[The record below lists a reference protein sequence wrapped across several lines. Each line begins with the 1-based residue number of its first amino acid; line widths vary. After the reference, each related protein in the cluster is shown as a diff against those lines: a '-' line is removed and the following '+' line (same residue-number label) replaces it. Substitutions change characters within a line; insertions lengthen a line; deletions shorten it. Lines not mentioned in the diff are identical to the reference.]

1 MAAVQPAQLV
11 DGNGV
16 PVRGQAW
23 DATNHQY
30 AMPQVA
36 AATADTQS
44 GVPSAPSLIE
54 LVAGG
59 AAPNPAD
66 STAAA
71 NLLML
76 VQAFQTG
83 TGIFSPR
90 RLATNIINIKA
101 QAITAGTGVSIFT
114 PTTGKKFRILGY
126 HLSSS
131 VAGSILFEDGA
142 GATANE
148 ILRTPLLAA
157 AIGQSSGDMGIG
169 VVSATASNQL
179 YIDVTASGNVSGW
192 VAIEQE

>member
-23 DATNHQY
+23 DATNHQF
-30 AMPQVA
+30 AMPQIA
-36 AATADTQS
+36 AATSDSQS
-44 GVPSAPSLIE
+44 GVPYAPSLAQ

-66 STAAA
+66 SIAAA

-76 VQAFQTG
+76 VHAFQTG
-83 TGIFSPR
+83 TGLFSPR
-90 RLATNIINIKA
+90 RIATNIVNIKA
-101 QAITAGTGVSIFT
+101 QAITAGTGVSVFT
-114 PTTGKKFRILGY
+114 PTAGKKFRILGY
-126 HLSSS
+126 HLSLS

-142 GATANE
+142 GSTANE

-157 AIGQSSGDMGIG
+157 ATGQGSGDMGLG
-169 VVSATASNQL
+169 SVSSTASNQL
-179 YIDVTASGNVSGW
+179 YVDATASGNISGW
-192 VAIEQE
+192 IAIEQE

>member
-11 DGNGV
+11 DGNGNTI
-16 PVRGQAW
+16 RGQAW
-23 DATNHQY
+23 DPTNHQF

-36 AATADTQS
+36 AATADAVS
-44 GVPSAPSLIE
+44 GVPSAPSLLQ

-66 STAAA
+66 SIAAA

-90 RLATNIINIKA
+90 RLATNIVNIKA

-114 PTTGKKFRILGY
+114 PSAGKKFRILGY

-131 VAGSILFEDGA
+131 AAGSILFEDGA
-142 GATANE
+142 GSTANE

-157 AIGQSSGDMGIG
+157 ATGQGSGDMGMG
-169 VVSATASNQL
+169 VVSSTAANSL

>member
-1 MAAVQPAQLV
+1 MAGVQPAQLV

-16 PVRGQAW
+16 PIRGQAW
-23 DATNHQY
+23 DAVNHQF

-36 AATADTQS
+36 AATADSQS
-44 GVPSAPSLIE
+44 GVPFSPSFVE
-54 LVAGG
+54 LMAGG

-66 STAAA
+66 SVATA

-101 QAITAGTGVSIFT
+101 QAITAGTGFSIFT
-114 PTTGKKFRILGY
+114 PTAGKKFRILGY
-126 HLSSS
+126 HLSLS
-131 VAGSILFEDGA
+131 VAGSVLFEDGA
-142 GATANE
+142 GSTANE

-157 AIGQSSGDMGIG
+157 ATGQASGDMGIG
-169 VVSATASNQL
+169 VVSSTATNQL
-179 YIDVTASGNVSGW
+179 YIDTTASGNVSGW